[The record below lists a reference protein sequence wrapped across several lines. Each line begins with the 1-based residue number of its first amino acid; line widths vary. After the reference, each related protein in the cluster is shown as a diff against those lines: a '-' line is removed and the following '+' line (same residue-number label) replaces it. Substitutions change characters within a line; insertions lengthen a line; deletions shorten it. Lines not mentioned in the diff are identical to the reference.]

1 MPVAADEFRSAMRR
15 WGSGVSILTTR
26 RPGGIQGIT
35 VSSFCSLS
43 LRPPLVLACIDKK
56 AASHALIERYACFAI
71 NILAAGQKR
80 LSEQAAGHLDEHG
93 PWLRGLRYRKVAT
106 GAPVLADCLAWLDC
120 SLEDTYDGGDHT
132 IFIGRVEATGH
143 RRGVPL
149 LYFDGSY
156 HRLAAPS
163 RRR

>member
-56 AASHALIERYACFAI
+56 AGSHALIERYACFAI

-80 LSEQAAGHLDEHG
+80 LAEQAAGHLDEHG
-93 PWLRGLRYRKVAT
+93 PWLRGLRHRKVAT

-120 SLEDTYDGGDHT
+120 SLEDTYEGGDHT
-132 IFIGRVEATGH
+132 IFIGRVEAIGH

-156 HRLAAPS
+156 HRLAAPP